1 MLVNVPRLVT
11 YNTKTPEPSVP
22 GTTGCLRHFRISC
35 SAFEE
40 SFNERHILAICL
52 HRERKKINGP
62 LFLGVDTHSF
72 TAKVARK
79 LYEVPVGFKWFV
91 DGLLDGSLGCR
102 RGERWRVFPPFV
114 WQCLDDDKDGIVPA
128 LLAAE
133 ITAPVGD

>member
-22 GTTGCLRHFRISC
+22 EQRVAFGTSGHRG